1 VHNIRRLKHVC
12 TFAGHNGCVKCIDM
26 NTEFNLIVSGGI
38 DRTVCVWD
46 YRTKRLVRML
56 NGHRGPLIAVSIGPL
71 SGFIATLTE
80 TQLRLFNI
88 NGETLSFV
96 DFSDVLCLN
105 GSISSVHG
113 LCPPSAI
120 LVTPCADWQ
129 DGVVIVTGHNDGQ
142 FYLWRLRDV
151 VSDSTALLIEPTIR
165 QLFVSFT
172 PTKTHRS
179 SITVLK
185 LHSTV
190 SLTKSKQRDMV
201 VKSFD
206 ESRSLDLFVGDA
218 DGFVSRWS
226 PCKLDQLQHSDL
238 QNIASFGFK

>member
-1 VHNIRRLKHVC
+1 
-12 TFAGHNGCVKCIDM
+12 M
-26 NTEFNLIVSGGI
+26 NTEFNLIVSGGT

-46 YRTKRLVRML
+46 FRTKRLVRML
-56 NGHRGPLIAVSIGPL
+56 NGHCGPLLAVSVGPL

-88 NGETLSFV
+88 NGELLSFV
-96 DFSDVLCLN
+96 DFFDMFCEPN
-105 GSISSVHG
+105 SIHSVHG
-113 LCPPSAI
+113 MCPPTAI
-120 LVTPCADWQ
+120 LTTPCADWQ
-129 DGVVIVTGHNDGQ
+129 DGVVIVTGHSDGQ

-151 VSDSTALLIEPTIR
+151 VSESKTQLTSIHEPNIR

-172 PTKTHRS
+172 PSKTHRS

-190 SLTKSKQRDMV
+190 SPMKSKHRDMV

-226 PCKLDQLQHSDL
+226 PYKLDQLQHSDL
-238 QNIASFGFK
+238 QSIQSDGFK